1 MDGPTPFAA
10 RLRTLRRARGMTQQ
24 QAAEAVGI
32 KRTAL
37 GAYEEGRAEPRLD
50 VLAGLARL
58 YGVGL
63 DALVS
68 GAGDDVARLR
78 GTDLRVLAVAV
89 GPDRKERV
97 ALVPVPAAAGYLTGY
112 GDPAYIG
119 ELPAFDLPL
128 PELPADRTYRM
139 FQIQGESMDPVP
151 DGAYVV
157 GSYVEDWERAGG
169 LRPYVVVTREH
180 GIVLKR
186 MENRLDTH
194 GDWLLHSDHPAYA
207 AYPVRPEEVVEVWR
221 GVGVLTLEWPGEGGL
236 VRRLASELEA
246 LRARR
251 SEE

>member
-1 MDGPTPFAA
+1 
-10 RLRTLRRARGMTQQ
+10 
-24 QAAEAVGI
+24 
-32 KRTAL
+32 
-37 GAYEEGRAEPRLD
+37 
-50 VLAGLARL
+50 
-58 YGVGL
+58 
-63 DALVS
+63 
-68 GAGDDVARLR
+68 
-78 GTDLRVLAVAV
+78 
-89 GPDRKERV
+89 
-97 ALVPVPAAAGYLTGY
+97 
-112 GDPAYIG
+112 
-119 ELPAFDLPL
+119 
-128 PELPADRTYRM
+128 M

>member
-1 MDGPTPFAA
+1 
-10 RLRTLRRARGMTQQ
+10 
-24 QAAEAVGI
+24 
-32 KRTAL
+32 
-37 GAYEEGRAEPRLD
+37 
-50 VLAGLARL
+50 
-58 YGVGL
+58 
-63 DALVS
+63 
-68 GAGDDVARLR
+68 
-78 GTDLRVLAVAV
+78 
-89 GPDRKERV
+89 
-97 ALVPVPAAAGYLTGY
+97 
-112 GDPAYIG
+112 
-119 ELPAFDLPL
+119 
-128 PELPADRTYRM
+128 
-139 FQIQGESMDPVP
+139 
-151 DGAYVV
+151 
-157 GSYVEDWERAGG
+157 VEDWERAGG